1 MSSGPELLQA
11 HVRAFND
18 GVRTGDWEPMLGRF
32 AAAAELRFENA
43 PAGPFSGLEA
53 IRKAPTASSHQTT
66 RSACSAS
73 RSATSTRP
81 WLRSRGR
88 RAAPGGSC
96 STHDR
101 GEITALTVIF
111 D

>member
-1 MSSGPELLQA
+1 VSSGTDLLQA

-43 PAGPFSGLEA
+43 PAGTFTGLEA
-53 IRKAPTASSHQTT
+53 IRGAYRKQPPDDEIRLLGVQERDERTAV
-66 RSACSAS
+66 AAF
-73 RSATSTRP
+73 A
-81 WLRSRGR
+81 WLNGGTGR
-88 RAAPGGSC
+88 LVL
-96 STHDR
+96 THAR
-101 GEITALTVIF
+101 GEITALTVVF